1 MPTAAPAP
9 VSPHADADPLGARIV
24 AVIPTL
30 NEASGI
36 EDCLRSLMEPGTQAV
51 RFVVSDG
58 GSTDGTRGIVR
69 ALAAE
74 QPNLFLVQND
84 RCTQAA
90 AVNDAAQDAPRRRDL
105 IVRCDAHATYPPG
118 YVLGVARSLLAQ
130 NAASLVVA
138 MDTAARPGAGAFER
152 ANALAVATRLG
163 TGGSAHRGGQRSGP
177 VDHGHHA
184 GLRRGAFLEVGGY
197 DETLPANEDAELDT
211 RLARAGGLV
220 WLDAG
225 LRPVYHPRRTPGA
238 LWRQYARYGAGRARH
253 ARRHGVRLRARQVL
267 PALLAPTLGAGLALG
282 AFFPAALLVPGG
294 YLAVLA
300 AASVLIAARGRDAAG
315 LLSGAALGVMHI
327 AWSVGF
333 WRGVLGRDA

>member
-1 MPTAAPAP
+1 MRTAAPASTP
-9 VSPHADADPLGARIV
+9 TEADPLGARIV

-36 EDCLRSLMEPGTQAV
+36 EDCLRSLMGRGTEAV

-58 GSTDGTRGIVR
+58 GSADGTRAIVR
-69 ALAAE
+69 TLASE
-74 QPNLFLVQND
+74 HRNLSLVRND
-84 RCTQAA
+84 RRTQAA
-90 AVNDAAQDAPRRRDL
+90 AVNDVARGAPFDRDL

-118 YVLGVARSLLAQ
+118 YVLGVTRSLLARD
-130 NAASLVVA
+130 AVSLVVA

-152 ANALAVATRLG
+152 ANALAIATRLG

-184 GLRRGAFLEVGGY
+184 GLRRSAFLEVGGY
-197 DETLPANEDAELDT
+197 DEALPANEDAELDT
-211 RLARAGGLV
+211 RLARAGGV
-220 WLDAG
+220 IWLDAG

-253 ARRHGVRLRARQVL
+253 ARRHAVRLRARQVL

-282 AFFPAALLVPGG
+282 VFFPPALLVPGS
-294 YLAVLA
+294 YLAVLT
-300 AASVLIAARGRDAAG
+300 AASVLIAARARDAAG
-315 LLSGAALGVMHI
+315 LLSGAALGIMHLG
-327 AWSVGF
+327 WSVGF